1 MPEQTDDTKKVDQN
15 FCCRLLI
22 FFLVYVVMRS
32 VLWKV
37 FALWNYL
44 GSYNN
49 LSFLFFF
56 FFLKRL
62 RGGRRGSIGQHFQH
76 FISQWW
82 QQWQYMKM

>member
-1 MPEQTDDTKKVDQN
+1 
-15 FCCRLLI
+15 
-22 FFLVYVVMRS
+22 MRS

-56 FFLKRL
+56 FFLKKTK
-62 RGGRRGSIGQHFQH
+62 GREKGEHWSTLSTLHQ
-76 FISQWW
+76 SVVAAVAV
-82 QQWQYMKM
+82 YEDVKV